1 MPNKPR
7 KLLPNM
13 LKKAADA
20 LEKVVE
26 NVKGNTTFTTE
37 KTEDITHEVVI
48 ETSKTLDA
56 TEEKVAKL
64 EEDVDAEILET
75 PKKIE
80 EDAD

>member
-1 MPNKPR
+1 MSKEVVTEYAE
-7 KLLPNM
+7 
-13 LKKAADA
+13 KAADA

-26 NVKGNTTFTTE
+26 NVKGNTTFATE

-48 ETSKTLDA
+48 ETSKTLD
-56 TEEKVAKL
+56 TTQEKVAKL
-64 EEDVDAEILET
+64 AEDVDAEILET